1 MKYNI
6 LDYFHYSVNKAPNK
20 AAIIEGDNYIT
31 FQDLQLKTKILAK
44 YLVCNFEEN
53 NKPIAIY
60 LPKSIQSVIANIAIT
75 FSANIYMHLDIKNPS
90 ERILNILNLIQPRII
105 ITNSLYLKELVK
117 LPSNIII
124 INIDEIN
131 FDEKIITYKELLNV
145 FWSCHNPTTLN
156 RQGPDIG
163 KQYRSAIFY
172 LNDKQRLEAEESK
185 KIMNETMFDN
195 NIVTE
200 ITKFDEFYLAEE
212 YHQKYL
218 KKLGKY

>member
-20 AAIIEGDNYIT
+20 VAIIEGDNYIT

-44 YLVCNFEEN
+44 YLVSNFEEN

-124 INIDEIN
+124 IYIDEIN
-131 FDEKIITYKELLNV
+131 FDEKI
-145 FWSCHNPTTLN
+145 
-156 RQGPDIG
+156 
-163 KQYRSAIFY
+163 
-172 LNDKQRLEAEESK
+172 
-185 KIMNETMFDN
+185 
-195 NIVTE
+195 
-200 ITKFDEFYLAEE
+200 
-212 YHQKYL
+212 
-218 KKLGKY
+218 